1 MYKRQGR
8 SGAKVT
14 EGKLDIYLN
23 DICVMK
29 QGRSIPFDADELRT
43 SLATANKVPIK
54 VYLNLGD
61 GRATAWGCDLSEEYV
76 RINSEYMT

>member
-1 MYKRQGR
+1 VGR

-29 QGRSIPFDADELRT
+29 QGRPIPFDQDELRT
-43 SLATANKVPIK
+43 SLAAANKVPIK
-54 VYLNLGD
+54 VHLNLGD